1 MTVPIFNLGRRD
13 LPWALL
19 IFVIFA
25 FVSILLYQDS
35 VLSDDLF
42 EHAFMVFCAVAS
54 SAFFGI
60 SLAKIIWGKGDFC
73 PADDEMY
80 ETIVDSNAEV
90 QESQVRQNYSS
101 VGPTQ
106 VPPNQGLERIEKSS
120 LAKTSTFSTTQVNA
134 YSSINAKSHED
145 HRVLSTSS
153 MHSARLSPRDRDIDC
168 GIEIAKALE
177 DFEYHSVIHPKGSIR
192 ITRVHRDGVSEVS
205 N

>member
-19 IFVIFA
+19 FFVTFA
-25 FVSILLYQDS
+25 FVAILLYQDS
-35 VLSDDLF
+35 IPSDDLF
-42 EHAFMVFCAVAS
+42 EHAFIVFCAVAS
-54 SAFFGI
+54 SAFLGI

-80 ETIVDSNAEV
+80 ETIVDSNADIKEA
-90 QESQVRQNYSS
+90 QIRPNHSS
-101 VGPTQ
+101 VGPTLI
-106 VPPNQGLERIEKSS
+106 PPNQTLERLEKSS
-120 LAKTSTFSTTQVNA
+120 EKTSAFSTTQVNA
-134 YSSINAKSHED
+134 YSSINVKSHD
-145 HRVLSTSS
+145 DQRGLSTSS
-153 MHSARLSPRDRDIDC
+153 LHSARLSPRDKDIDC

-177 DFEYHSVIHPKGSIR
+177 DFEYHSVLHPKGSLR